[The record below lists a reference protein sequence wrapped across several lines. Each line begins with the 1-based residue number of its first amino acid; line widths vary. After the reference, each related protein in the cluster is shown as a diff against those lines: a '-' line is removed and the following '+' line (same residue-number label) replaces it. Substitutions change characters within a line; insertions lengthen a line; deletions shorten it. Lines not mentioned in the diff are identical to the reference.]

1 MADITA
7 IILTKNEELNIVDCI
22 RSISSVVKRIV
33 VVDDFS
39 KDRTAQLA
47 LKEGAEVYLHPFENY
62 ERFLPATAAAKACL
76 YQRPTAPGL

>member
-62 ERFLPATAAAKACL
+62 AKQYVYATRKASINTTWM
-76 YQRPTAPGL
+76 RMKD